1 MIWIAHARHYIKPQ
15 IAANRRRDRYK
26 YPVKAPGFIVLSAI
40 TPVIGL
46 SAMRPTASEAR
57 VNRDS
62 SSDQLLAA
70 QLRLLFGNANLGV
83 VVNIVAAAILGALQ
97 WGIVSGLA
105 IMAWW
110 LYITLVSIGRYAL
123 ARRYWQ
129 ASPGETALNKWR
141 VVFTAGVALAGVGWG
156 AAGVLLYPAGHLT
169 NQVFLVFV
177 LGGMMLGASSV
188 LAPRPEAFLSFLVPT
203 GLIPAI
209 RFFLEG
215 DETHLAMGVLASLFT
230 FATLLTTRRLYRMVD
245 SSLTLQFENRVLV
258 DELQSANRE
267 TAALNQALEL
277 RVVERTAELLQ
288 STEQLRA
295 EIIHRE
301 QAEEE
306 LLRARKLESLGVL
319 AGGIAHDFNNFLTV
333 VQGNIE
339 VAKVHL
345 TPGETAREFLDQA
358 ASACQRAK
366 FLSSQLLTFAKGGA
380 PVRRVASTAQLVTDA
395 VLLARSGSP
404 IGIEL
409 QIAEGLWSAEV
420 DSGQIGQVLHNIL
433 INAREASS
441 SGGMIEVRAEN
452 VALQGGSGEVIP
464 HVRVSIR
471 DHGHGIAPDVLRR
484 IFDPYFTT
492 KPGGNGLG
500 LATAYAIVAKHGGH
514 LSVESTP
521 GIGTVFMVDLPA
533 SLEAPLAQKPVSFP
547 MQTGTERLLVMDDD
561 EALRELSKAVLST
574 LGYEVLTAGDGAEA
588 IDLYEK
594 GKAAGKGFDAVLL
607 DLTVT
612 GGMGGL
618 EAAAMLK
625 QLDPSARLIVSSGYS
640 DAPVMSSFAEYG
652 FDAVI
657 LKPWTVRE
665 MSEVLRKVL
674 VRVPV
679 QRNASS

>member
-1 MIWIAHARHYIKPQ
+1 
-15 IAANRRRDRYK
+15 
-26 YPVKAPGFIVLSAI
+26 
-40 TPVIGL
+40 
-46 SAMRPTASEAR
+46 MRPTTSVAR

-62 SSDQLLAA
+62 SSPQLLAA
-70 QLRLLFGNANLGV
+70 QLRLLYGNANLGV

-97 WGIVSGLA
+97 WGIVSKPT
-105 IMAWW
+105 IMAWC
-110 LYITLVSIGRYAL
+110 LYITLVSMARYAF

-129 ASPGETALNKWR
+129 ASSSLTDLSRWR
-141 VVFTAGVALAGVGWG
+141 TVFTIGVAGAGAGWG
-156 AAGVLLYPAGHLT
+156 AAGVLLYAPGHLT

-188 LAPRPEAFLSFLVPT
+188 LAPRPEAFLTFLIPA

-209 RFFLEG
+209 RLFLDG
-215 DETHLAMGVLASLFT
+215 DETHLAMGLLASLFT
-230 FATLLTTRRLYRMVD
+230 LATLITTRRLYRMVD
-245 SSLTLQFENRVLV
+245 SSLRLQFENRELV
-258 DELQSANRE
+258 EDLRTANRE

-277 RVVERTAELLQ
+277 RVEERTAELHQ

-295 EIIHRE
+295 EITQRE

-345 TPGETAREFLDQA
+345 TPGEAAREFLDQA

-395 VLLARSGSP
+395 VLLARSGSS
-404 IGIEL
+404 IAIEL
-409 QIAEGLWSAEV
+409 QLAESLWSADV

-433 INAREASS
+433 INAREAT
-441 SGGMIEVRAEN
+441 SGGGTIEVRAEN
-452 VALQGGSGEVIP
+452 IAVQNGSGEARP

-471 DHGHGIAPDVLRR
+471 DQGHGISPEVLRR

-492 KPGGNGLG
+492 KPGGSGLG

-521 GIGTVFMVDLPA
+521 GAGTVFTVDLPA
-533 SLEAPLAQKPVSFP
+533 SLEAPLATMPTNLP

-561 EALRELSKAVLST
+561 EALRELSKAVLTT
-574 LGYEVLTAGDGAEA
+574 LGYDVQTAGDGAEA
-588 IDLYEK
+588 VDLYEK
-594 GKAAGKGFDAVLL
+594 NKAAGKGFDAVLL

-640 DAPVMSSFAEYG
+640 DAPVMSRFAEYG

-674 VRVPV
+674 VADPV
-679 QRNASS
+679 RRSASP

>member
-1 MIWIAHARHYIKPQ
+1 MLIVADRIVDDRHAYCR
-15 IAANRRRDRYK
+15 IAAGTDTNIRSSLI
-26 YPVKAPGFIVLSAI
+26 AFIVVPAI

-62 SSDQLLAA
+62 TSEQLLAA

-83 VVNIVAAAILGALQ
+83 VINIVAAAILGALQ
-97 WGIVSGLA
+97 WGTISKPT
-105 IMAWW
+105 IMAWC
-110 LYITLVSIGRYAL
+110 LYITLVSIARYGL
-123 ARRYWQ
+123 ARRYWE
-129 ASPGETALNKWR
+129 ASARATDLGRWR
-141 VVFTAGVALAGVGWG
+141 TVFTAGVALAGGGWG
-156 AAGVLLYPAGHLT
+156 AAGILLYPTGHLT

-188 LAPRPEAFLSFLVPT
+188 LAPRPEAFLTFLIPT
-203 GLIPAI
+203 GLVPAV
-209 RFFLEG
+209 RLFVDG
-215 DETHLAMGVLASLFT
+215 DETHLAMGLLASLFT
-230 FATLLTTRRLYRMVD
+230 FATLITTGRLYRMVD
-245 SSLTLQFENRVLV
+245 SSLRLQFENQDLV
-258 DELQSANRE
+258 GDLQTANRE

-277 RVVERTAELLQ
+277 RVEERTAELHQ

-295 EIIHRE
+295 EISQRE
-301 QAEEE
+301 LAEEE

-345 TPGETAREFLDQA
+345 TPGEAAREFLDQA

-380 PVRRVASTAQLVTDA
+380 PVRQTASIAQLVTDA
-395 VLLARSGSP
+395 VLLARSGSS
-404 IGIEL
+404 IAIEL

-433 INAREASS
+433 INAREAS
-441 SGGMIEVRAEN
+441 GGGTIEVRAEN
-452 VALQGGSGEVIP
+452 IAQQNRSGETGP

-492 KPGGNGLG
+492 KPGGSGLG
-500 LATAYAIVAKHGGH
+500 LATAYAIVVKHGGH

-521 GIGTVFMVDLPA
+521 GAGTVFRVDLPA
-533 SLEAPLAQKPVSFP
+533 SLEAPLAQMPVSFP

-561 EALRELSKAVLST
+561 EALRELSKAVLAT
-574 LGYEVLTAGDGAEA
+574 LGYDVQTAGDGAEA
-588 IDLYEK
+588 IDLYERSK
-594 GKAAGKGFDAVLL
+594 TAGKGFDAVLL

-625 QLDPSARLIVSSGYS
+625 ELDPCARLIVSSGYS
-640 DAPVMSSFAEYG
+640 EAPVMSRFAEYG

-674 VRVPV
+674 VADPV
-679 QRNASS
+679 RRGASS

>member
-1 MIWIAHARHYIKPQ
+1 
-15 IAANRRRDRYK
+15 
-26 YPVKAPGFIVLSAI
+26 
-40 TPVIGL
+40 
-46 SAMRPTASEAR
+46 MRPTASEAR

-97 WGIVSGLA
+97 WEIVSRPK
-105 IMAWW
+105 IVAWC
-110 LYITLVSIGRYAL
+110 LYIALVSMARYAF

-129 ASPGETALNKWR
+129 ASESATEVSRWR
-141 VVFTAGVALAGVGWG
+141 TVFTVGVALAGVGWG
-156 AAGVLLYPAGHLT
+156 AAGILLYPADHLT
-169 NQVFLVFV
+169 NQVFLFFV

-188 LAPRPEAFLSFLVPT
+188 LAPRPEAFLTF
-203 GLIPAI
+203 LIPAGLFPAA
-209 RFFLEG
+209 RLFLDG
-215 DETHLAMGVLASLFT
+215 DKTHLAMGLLASLFT
-230 FATLLTTRRLYRMVD
+230 LASLITTRRLYRMVD
-245 SSLTLQFENRVLV
+245 SSLRLQFENRDLV
-258 DELQSANRE
+258 EDLR
-267 TAALNQALEL
+267 TANQALEL
-277 RVVERTAELLQ
+277 RVEERTAELHT

-295 EIIHRE
+295 EITQRE

-345 TPGETAREFLDQA
+345 TPDEAAREFLDQA

-395 VLLARSGSP
+395 VLLARSGSS
-404 IGIEL
+404 IAIEL
-409 QIAEGLWSAEV
+409 QIVEGLWFAEV

-433 INAREASS
+433 INAREAT
-441 SGGMIEVRAEN
+441 SGGGTIEVRAEN
-452 VALQGGSGEVIP
+452 IALQNGSGEAAP

-492 KPGGNGLG
+492 KPGGSGLG
-500 LATAYAIVAKHGGH
+500 LATAYAIVVKHGGH

-521 GIGTVFMVDLPA
+521 GIGTVFTVDLPA
-533 SLEAPLAQKPVSFP
+533 SLEAPLAQMPVSLP

-574 LGYEVLTAGDGAEA
+574 LGYDVQTAGDGAEA
-588 IDLYEK
+588 VDLYEK
-594 GKAAGKGFDAVLL
+594 TKAAGKGFDAVLL

-625 QLDPSARLIVSSGYS
+625 ELDPSARLIVSSGYS
-640 DAPVMSSFAEYG
+640 EAPVMSRFAEYG

-674 VRVPV
+674 VADPV
-679 QRNASS
+679 RRGASR

>member
-1 MIWIAHARHYIKPQ
+1 
-15 IAANRRRDRYK
+15 
-26 YPVKAPGFIVLSAI
+26 
-40 TPVIGL
+40 
-46 SAMRPTASEAR
+46 MRPTASEAR

-62 SSDQLLAA
+62 TSEQLLAA

-83 VVNIVAAAILGALQ
+83 VINIVAAAILGALQ
-97 WGIVSGLA
+97 WGTISKPT
-105 IMAWW
+105 IMAWC
-110 LYITLVSIGRYAL
+110 LYITLVSIARYGL
-123 ARRYWQ
+123 ARRYWE
-129 ASPGETALNKWR
+129 ASARATDLGRWR
-141 VVFTAGVALAGVGWG
+141 TVFTAGVALAGGGWG
-156 AAGVLLYPAGHLT
+156 AAGILLYPTGHLT

-188 LAPRPEAFLSFLVPT
+188 LAPRPEAFLTFLIPT
-203 GLIPAI
+203 GLVPAV
-209 RFFLEG
+209 RLFVDG
-215 DETHLAMGVLASLFT
+215 DETHLAMGLLASLFT
-230 FATLLTTRRLYRMVD
+230 FATLITTGRLYRMVD
-245 SSLTLQFENRVLV
+245 SSLRLQFENQDLV
-258 DELQSANRE
+258 GDLQTANRE

-277 RVVERTAELLQ
+277 RVEERTAELHQ

-295 EIIHRE
+295 EISQRE
-301 QAEEE
+301 LAEEE

-345 TPGETAREFLDQA
+345 TPGEAAREFLDQA

-380 PVRRVASTAQLVTDA
+380 PVRQTASIAQLVTDA
-395 VLLARSGSP
+395 VLLARSGSS
-404 IGIEL
+404 IAIEL

-433 INAREASS
+433 INAREAS
-441 SGGMIEVRAEN
+441 GGGTIEVRAEN
-452 VALQGGSGEVIP
+452 IAQQNRSGETGP

-492 KPGGNGLG
+492 KPGGSGLG
-500 LATAYAIVAKHGGH
+500 LATAYAIVVKHGGH

-521 GIGTVFMVDLPA
+521 GAGTVFRVDLPA
-533 SLEAPLAQKPVSFP
+533 SLEAPLAQMPVSFP

-561 EALRELSKAVLST
+561 EALRELSKAVLAT
-574 LGYEVLTAGDGAEA
+574 LGYDVQTAGDGAEA
-588 IDLYEK
+588 IDLYERSK
-594 GKAAGKGFDAVLL
+594 TAGKGFDAVLL

-625 QLDPSARLIVSSGYS
+625 ELDPCARLIVSSGYS
-640 DAPVMSSFAEYG
+640 EAPVMSRFAEYG

-674 VRVPV
+674 VADPV
-679 QRNASS
+679 RRGASS

>member
-1 MIWIAHARHYIKPQ
+1 
-15 IAANRRRDRYK
+15 
-26 YPVKAPGFIVLSAI
+26 
-40 TPVIGL
+40 
-46 SAMRPTASEAR
+46 MRPTASEAR

-62 SSDQLLAA
+62 SSEQLLAA
-70 QLRLLFGNANLGV
+70 QLRLLYGNANLGV

-97 WGIVSGLA
+97 WGIVSRPTILA
-105 IMAWW
+105 WC
-110 LYITLVSIGRYAL
+110 LYVTLVSIARHVV
-123 ARRYWQ
+123 ARRYRH
-129 ASPGETALNKWR
+129 ASSTDIDLNKWR
-141 VVFTAGVALAGVGWG
+141 RLFTIGVGFAGAGWG

-188 LAPRPEAFLSFLVPT
+188 LAPRPEAFLTFLIPA
-203 GLIPAI
+203 GLIPAV
-209 RFFLEG
+209 RFFFDG
-215 DETHLAMGVLASLFT
+215 DKTHLAMGLLSTLFT
-230 FATLLTTRRLYRMVD
+230 LATLITTRRLYQMVD
-245 SSLTLQFENRVLV
+245 SSLRLQFENRELV
-258 DELQSANRE
+258 EGLRTANRE
-267 TAALNQALEL
+267 TAVLNQALEL
-277 RVVERTAELLQ
+277 RVEERTAALHQ

-295 EIIHRE
+295 EITQRE

-345 TPGETAREFLDQA
+345 TPGGVAREFLDQA

-395 VLLARSGSP
+395 VLLARSGSS
-404 IGIEL
+404 
-409 QIAEGLWSAEV
+409 IAIDLHLAESLWSADV

-433 INAREASS
+433 INAREAT
-441 SGGMIEVRAEN
+441 SGGGAIEVRAKN
-452 VALQGGSGEVIP
+452 IALQNGSGEIAP
-464 HVRVSIR
+464 HVRVSIG
-471 DHGHGIAPDVLRR
+471 DHGHGIAPEVLRR

-492 KPGGNGLG
+492 KPGGSGLG
-500 LATAYAIVAKHGGH
+500 LATAYAIVVKHGGH

-521 GIGTVFMVDLPA
+521 GAGTVFTVDLPA
-533 SLEAPLAQKPVSFP
+533 SLEAPLSQMPPTFP

-561 EALRELSKAVLST
+561 EALRDLSKAVLTT
-574 LGYEVLTAGDGAEA
+574 LGYDVQTAGDGAEA
-588 IDLYEK
+588 VELYAK
-594 GKAAGKGFDAVLL
+594 TKAAGEGFDAVLL

-612 GGMGGL
+612 GGVGGL
-618 EAAAMLK
+618 EAAAKLK
-625 QLDPSARLIVSSGYS
+625 QLDPSSKLIVSSGYS

-674 VRVPV
+674 ATDSVRRSEAIHP
-679 QRNASS
+679 AATD